1 MMLDPAI
8 AAAERTD
15 EARRLIARAQTDT
28 VDLVTISALDLCVL
42 GGPAHPLFEQ
52 TVAST
57 WMKLGERRQRKVTA
71 EVTARLVR
79 RGLLID
85 DNAQRGSR
93 DSDGGTYSLQP
104 QLGLMLAARC
114 RPAFVVAAAIENG
127 QGLRPLSLFALG
139 DLVESVR
146 GIVAE
151 LPAGLPPDR
160 DGDYPDVRKLGPLG
174 WIYRYVLVPP
184 PTAAEILAKWTITP
198 PARPGT
204 AVAPRYL
211 VSAYRPDRENPHGYH
226 LGVRG
231 NGTRAILDQPGHGN
245 SELATA
251 DYDLEGLQ
259 AVMLQLLAEASR

>member
-42 GGPAHPLFEQ
+42 GGPAQPLFEQ
-52 TVAST
+52 TVAT
-57 WMKLGERRQRKVTA
+57 AWMKLGERRQRKVTA

-93 DSDGGTYSLQP
+93 ETDGGTYSLQP

-114 RPAFVVAAAIENG
+114 RPAFVVAAIENG
-127 QGLRPLSLFALG
+127 QGPRPLSLFALG
-139 DLVESVR
+139 DQVEPVR

-184 PTAAEILAKWTITP
+184 PIAAEILAKWTIAP

-204 AVAPRYL
+204 AVTARYL
-211 VSAYRPDRENPHGYH
+211 VSAYRPDRENPLGYH

-231 NGTRAILDQPGHGN
+231 NGTRAILDQPGRENAG
-245 SELATA
+245 LIGA